1 MRKKDGNYDIF
12 ISYEE
17 TTGLEFA
24 EHLKQALERRNIS
37 AFVARRDIPIG
48 RILEEVI
55 NNALTTCNKFIA
67 ILTPNVSVSAYV
79 RQEIELAL
87 TREQRGELEIIPCK
101 YEELKEEDIPTEI
114 RDLNMII
121 FTSKQDLATKVLSRI
136 RMGPTPPIRREK
148 ILEDAEKAGIKRI
161 FTNRRNDP
169 GFEEE
174 IRQQIPNSREV
185 LMMANSLRDFFGDV
199 KNARYSDVILK
210 AQEAGT
216 EFKLLLLN
224 PLSEAAKDRAIIE
237 NGPIVADDEIY
248 VKSPLFRDIRRV
260 ANWLHAKSD
269 ERTEIRFSSLTPT
282 VFMIRT
288 DRYTFIEQYHIGSL
302 KDAEIRIAK
311 EDEHAY
317 CLGGYVP
324 VLMVDNSS
332 SFAKL
337 MRSHFDNAW
346 DKAEEFRTVFDE
358 INEFSKNGNQRNY
371 RRKQFISFI
380 QKKADDLLRGRN

>member
-37 AFVARRDIPIG
+37 AFVARRDIQIG
-48 RILEEVI
+48 RKLEEVI
-55 NNALTTCNKFIA
+55 NNVLTTCNKFIA

-199 KNARYSDVILK
+199 KNAKYSDVILK

-248 VKSPLFRDIRRV
+248 VKSPLFKDI
-260 ANWLHAKSD
+260 
-269 ERTEIRFSSLTPT
+269 TPSPKHL
-282 VFMIRT
+282 
-288 DRYTFIEQYHIGSL
+288 Q
-302 KDAEIRIAK
+302 
-311 EDEHAY
+311 
-317 CLGGYVP
+317 
-324 VLMVDNSS
+324 
-332 SFAKL
+332 
-337 MRSHFDNAW
+337 SH
-346 DKAEEFRTVFDE
+346 
-358 INEFSKNGNQRNY
+358 
-371 RRKQFISFI
+371 
-380 QKKADDLLRGRN
+380 L